1 MTNQPRTPAT
11 TPPEL
16 NAFVLRQAMGRFATG
31 VTVVTAQDND
41 GVHGMTANGFMSVS
55 LDPALVLISL
65 GNCRMRTRLETLDRY
80 AINVLS
86 EDQEDV
92 SAHFAGQP
100 RLDDVQFDEWQGFAF
115 VPGAVA
121 HIGAR
126 IVDRHVAGDHELI
139 IGEVE
144 ALRFRDGRP
153 LLFYTGGYRQLHVGL
168 TDEVFFC

>member
-1 MTNQPRTPAT
+1 MLKQPRTPGVA
-11 TPPEL
+11 PPEL

-31 VTVVTAQDND
+31 VTVVTAQDSD

-65 GNCRMRTRLETLDRY
+65 GNCRMRSLLEDLDRY

-100 RLDDVQFDEWQGFAF
+100 RLDDVEFDDWAGYAF

-126 IVDRHVAGDHELI
+126 IVDRHMAGDHELI

-144 ALRFRDGRP
+144 SLRFRDGRP

>member
-1 MTNQPRTPAT
+1 MTNQLSSS
-11 TPPEL
+11 PPEL

-31 VTVVTAQDND
+31 VTVVTAQDSA

-55 LDPALVLISL
+55 LDPPLVLISL
-65 GNCRMRTRLETLDRY
+65 GNCRMRGLLENLDRY

-100 RLDDVQFDEWQGFAF
+100 RLENVQFDEWKGFAF